1 MGRRKRDDFKHTTLL
16 IRETLKRKEK
26 IKRYAALNHMS
37 VSEYMRDALDIRD
50 RITEQRFNLKG
61 DDNEDYP
68 HLDDSYDEE
77 TLDF

>member
-1 MGRRKRDDFKHTTLL
+1 MGRRKRDDSKHTTLL

-61 DDNEDYP
+61 DDDENYP
-68 HLDDSYDEE
+68 YLDDSYDEE

>member
-1 MGRRKRDDFKHTTLL
+1 MGRRKQDDSKYAMLL

-50 RITEQRFNLKG
+50 QITEQRFNLKG
-61 DDNEDYP
+61 DDEEDYSY
-68 HLDDSYDEE
+68 LDDSDDEE

>member
-1 MGRRKRDDFKHTTLL
+1 MGRRKQDDSKYAMLL

-61 DDNEDYP
+61 NDDENYTY
-68 HLDDSYDEE
+68 LDDSDDEE

>member
-1 MGRRKRDDFKHTTLL
+1 MGRRKQDDSKYAMLL

-50 RITEQRFNLKG
+50 RITEQKFNLKG
-61 DDNEDYP
+61 DDEEDYSY
-68 HLDDSYDEE
+68 LDDSDDEE